1 MKTPS
6 SRSTQSVV
14 LALFATGLIVLALSG
29 YLAPLTRI
37 VFAPFIAGQTWI
49 TTRYQVIQEL
59 ITSPSDMTRLRQR
72 NAELESQVSQ
82 LQAQIIDLQNQI
94 SEVEILSALLDFARA
109 HPENKY
115 LGATVISYDASPFM
129 HYVVINRGSDQGVR
143 RGMPV
148 VTAQGLIGTITAVT
162 AGAARIQ
169 LINDPGSHI
178 NVRLKPAGAE
188 AVLSGSLT
196 GDITLDNIPQDAAIQ
211 AGELV
216 LTSGLGGDYP
226 SNLLIGQVTGV
237 HHLTYELFQ
246 SASVQPVADFSKL
259 VIVLVITNFNPVD
272 ITPLIPTPA
281 PS

>member
-1 MKTPS
+1 MNTPS

-14 LALFATGLIVLALSG
+14 VALLAIGLIALALSG
-29 YLAPLTRI
+29 YLAPLTRLL
-37 VFAPFIAGQTWI
+37 FTPFITAQSWI
-49 TTRYQVIQEL
+49 TTRYQVVQDL
-59 ITSPSDMTRLRQR
+59 ITSPSDLTRLRQR

-82 LQAQIIDLQNQI
+82 LQAQVIDLQNQI
-94 SEVEILSALLDFARA
+94 SEVEVLSALLDFARA

-115 LGATVISYDASPFM
+115 LGATVIAYDPSPFM

-148 VTAQGLIGTITAVT
+148 VTAQGLIGRITAVT

-178 NVRLKPAGAE
+178 DVRLKPSDAE
-188 AVLSGSLT
+188 AILSGSLT
-196 GDITLDNIPQDAAIQ
+196 GEISLDNIPQDTTVQ
-211 AGELV
+211 AGDLV
-216 LTSGLGGDYP
+216 LTSGLGGNYP

-237 HHLTYELFQ
+237 RQRAYDLFQ
-246 SASVQPVADFSKL
+246 SASVQPVVDFSKL
-259 VIVLVITNFNPVD
+259 EIVLVITNFNPVD

-281 PS
+281 P

>member
-1 MKTPS
+1 MKTPT

-14 LALFATGLIVLALSG
+14 LALIAIGLIVLALSG

-37 VFAPFIAGQTWI
+37 VFTPFIAGQTWI
-49 TTRYQVIQEL
+49 TTRYQVIQDL
-59 ITSPSDMTRLRQR
+59 ITSPSDMTLLRQR
-72 NAELESQVSQ
+72 NAELESQVAQ
-82 LQAQIIDLQNQI
+82 LQSQVIDLQNQI

-115 LGATVISYDASPFM
+115 LGATVISYDTSPFM
-129 HYVVINRGSDQGVR
+129 HYVVINCGSDQGVR

-148 VTAQGLIGTITAVT
+148 VTAQGLIGRITAVT

-178 NVRLKPAGAE
+178 NIRLKPTEAQ

-211 AGELV
+211 AGDLV

-226 SNLLIGQVTGV
+226 SNLLIGQVSGV
-237 HHLTYELFQ
+237 QHRAYELFQ
-246 SASVQPVADFSKL
+246 NASVQPVADFSKL

-281 PS
+281 P

>member
-1 MKTPS
+1 MNTPT

-14 LALFATGLIVLALSG
+14 LAFLAIGLIVLALSG
-29 YLAPLTRI
+29 YLAPLTRLL
-37 VFAPFIAGQTWI
+37 FSPFISAQTWF
-49 TTRYQVIQEL
+49 TTRYQVIQDM
-59 ITSPSDMTRLRQR
+59 ITSPGDVTRLRQR
-72 NAELESQVSQ
+72 NSELEAQVAQLQSQV
-82 LQAQIIDLQNQI
+82 IDLQNQI
-94 SEVEILSALLDFARA
+94 SEVEVLSALLDFARA

-115 LGATVISYDASPFM
+115 LGATVISYDPSPFM
-129 HYVVINRGSDQGVR
+129 HYVVINRGSDQGIR

-148 VTAQGLIGTITAVT
+148 VTAQGLIGRITAVT

-178 NVRLKPAGAE
+178 NVRLKPNDAE
-188 AVLSGSLT
+188 AILSGSLT
-196 GDITLDNIPQDAAIQ
+196 GEITLENISQDATVQ

-237 HHLTYELFQ
+237 RHRAFELFQ
-246 SASVQPVADFSKL
+246 SASVQPVVDFSKL
-259 VIVLVITNFNPVD
+259 EIVLVITNFNPVD

-281 PS
+281 P